1 MDIAVV
7 DDEKAIR
14 EHICGLVEERQPE
27 SRIEAYATG
36 EELLASG
43 KRFDIV
49 FLDIQMEGMNGIEA
63 ARSLREKNANLGVGD
78 TVLVFITGIKDYVF
92 DAFDLYAFQYL
103 LKPIDEGKFAEVLER
118 AVREATK
125 KKERRVLFIK
135 SRNLTLDQSEIL
147 YIESRAKK
155 VEIHTVGAAQA
166 IEIYAAMDELEGQL
180 GENFY
185 RCHRAYIVNMDCITE
200 YDSESIT
207 LTNGDR
213 VYLTKKKY
221 GEFVKAYMWHLQ
233 NGGVSSV

>member
-1 MDIAVV
+1 MEIAVV
-7 DDEKAIR
+7 DDERAIR
-14 EHICGLVEERQPE
+14 EHICALIEEQQPGN
-27 SRIEAYATG
+27 RIEAYATG

-43 KRFDIV
+43 KRFDVV

-63 ARSLREKNANLGVGD
+63 ARNLRERQGD

-92 DAFDLYAFQYL
+92 DALDLYAFQYL
-103 LKPIDEGKFAEVLER
+103 LKPIDEDKFAEVLER
-118 AVREATK
+118 AAREAGR

-155 VEIHTVGAAQA
+155 VEIHTTRQV
-166 IEIYAAMDELEGQL
+166 IEIYAALDELEGQL
-180 GENFY
+180 GEEFY
-185 RCHRAYIVNMDCITE
+185 RCHRAYIVNLDCITE

-213 VYLTKKKY
+213 VYLAKKKY